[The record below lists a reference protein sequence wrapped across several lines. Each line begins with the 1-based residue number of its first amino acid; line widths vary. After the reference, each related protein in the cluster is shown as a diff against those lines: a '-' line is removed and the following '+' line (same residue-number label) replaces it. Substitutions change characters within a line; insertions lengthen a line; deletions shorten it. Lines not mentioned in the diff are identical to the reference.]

1 MLKTR
6 LCNAVLVLL
15 LATGAAHASPV
26 PDYPFVHV
34 TGSAFQ
40 AVVPDIGSLDFEVV
54 AQDADPATARAVLE
68 TRVGEVRA
76 LMRQFGMD
84 PEDAVVREVRQGIR
98 KDGRAADGAP
108 LYELRCDVHINVRNL
123 ANWAPLAGGLLG
135 KPNLDGFA
143 SAFDRSD
150 MQKIDEELVTQ
161 AIQDARRKADVMA
174 AGFGRRVGGVM
185 AATPDGLKNL
195 GTAMGLER
203 EDFRRPRSA
212 DATRAQDV
220 EREQLLAVPAMKLRQ
235 PVDVIFRLENA
246 PRRTR

>member
-1 MLKTR
+1 MEK
-6 LCNAVLVLL
+6 
-15 LATGAAHASPV
+15 
-26 PDYPFVHV
+26 
-34 TGSAFQ
+34 
-40 AVVPDIGSLDFEVV
+40 
-54 AQDADPATARAVLE
+54 
-68 TRVGEVRA
+68 
-76 LMRQFGMD
+76 
-84 PEDAVVREVRQGIR
+84 
-98 KDGRAADGAP
+98 
-108 LYELRCDVHINVRNL
+108 IN
-123 ANWAPLAGGLLG
+123 
-135 KPNLDGFA
+135 D
-143 SAFDRSD
+143 
-150 MQKIDEELVTQ
+150 ELVTQ

-220 EREQLLAVPAMKLRQ
+220 DREQLLAVPAMKLRQ